1 MLNICSAILSSVPIF
16 QERFCA
22 PCLVLLT
29 FLFKFYSDKSWMYT
43 EALRVIN
50 SSSTFLWNTF
60 ICQGQTKFSFSK
72 EEKDQERAPLSPHDP
87 GNKWRIPGWKL
98 SVNI

>member
-16 QERFCA
+16 QEHFCT
-22 PCLVLLT
+22 PCLVLLN
-29 FLFKFYSDKSWMYT
+29 FLLLSFTVINLKCM

-60 ICQGQTKFSFSK
+60 ICQGKTKFSFSK
-72 EEKDQERAPLSPHDP
+72 EEKDQERALLLPHDP
-87 GNKWRIPGWKL
+87 GNK
-98 SVNI
+98 